1 MSIQKILKGEH
12 QCGNCGRVSSSPSVL
27 KQKKEK
33 DGSIFYYCSN
43 AKKCKLNAKNGLPK
57 NYQSHL
63 ASRRVKKE
71 KKVVAKKAKEPK
83 ETKKTEKV
91 EAPATA

>member
-1 MSIQKILKGEH
+1 MSIEKILKGEH
-12 QCGNCGRVSSSPSVL
+12 QCGNCGMISSSPSVL

-57 NYQSHL
+57 NYLNNL
-63 ASRRVKKE
+63 ASRREK
-71 KKVVAKKAKEPK
+71 KKVVAKKATA
-83 ETKKTEKV
+83 TKKTEKV
-91 EAPATA
+91 AEAQATA

>member
-1 MSIQKILKGEH
+1 MSKEKILKGEY
-12 QCGNCGRVSSSPSVL
+12 QCRNCGRISSSPSVL

-57 NYQSHL
+57 NYLSRL
-63 ASRRVKKE
+63 ASRRKKKE
-71 KKVVAKKAKEPK
+71 KKIVEKKAER
-83 ETKKTEKV
+83 V
-91 EAPATA
+91 N

>member
-1 MSIQKILKGEH
+1 MIKEKILKGEH
-12 QCGNCGRVSSSPSVL
+12 QCGNCGRISSSPSVL

-57 NYQSHL
+57 NYLSSL

-71 KKVVAKKAKEPK
+71 KKKIVKKKAAS
-83 ETKKTEKV
+83 ETKKAEQ
-91 EAPATA
+91 AQATV

>member
-1 MSIQKILKGEH
+1 MSIEKILKGEH
-12 QCGNCGRVSSSPSVL
+12 QCGNCGRISSSPSVL

-57 NYQSHL
+57 NYLSRL

-71 KKVVAKKAKEPK
+71 KKKIVEKKAES
-83 ETKKTEKV
+83 ETKKV